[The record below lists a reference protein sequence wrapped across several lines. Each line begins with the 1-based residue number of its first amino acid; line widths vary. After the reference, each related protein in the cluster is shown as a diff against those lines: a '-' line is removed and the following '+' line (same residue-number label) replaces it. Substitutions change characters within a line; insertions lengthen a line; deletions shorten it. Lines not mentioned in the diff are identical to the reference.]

1 MDAKVWEII
10 TAGDEEEWHAFPDGF
25 NTLCSPDLLSQG
37 AERFTVD
44 AVFASETGAEMCPS
58 CYSESRKSTTKTE
71 TKGKTMAAK
80 SSAKNDS
87 ATAEVKYDVNTDEGK
102 AALETIAANTERVA
116 SLRAEGNTDG
126 AEALSVETD
135 TMITA
140 LAGKN
145 SIKAKKDARD
155 ALRKAN
161 EVEAPKSAEVAIPS
175 DYREIEGVSA
185 LVDEGAKKIREGI
198 AVGLKMVDLARSVGE
213 IQLAQRLRITDPKTG
228 LPDLNAVTRPAKD
241 ASKDTYGIVA
251 AELAPDDVESQ
262 AMHAS
267 IMKATQNRR
276 SDVLVKF
283 LRDLETVQTPEEIRS
298 VFPTI
303 QVADEKGAEESYTE
317 AVYAL
322 YAEKG
327 IELPRKGR
335 TELAA
340 EAAREKAAK
349 AKLALEAAKSE
360 DDSEGGE
367 GDSGEGAGDAE
378 PEEITDPVEYA
389 GAYVAKLKRANKGA
403 RPGIFAELDSETAE
417 KVKADLEAQMRVLKD
432 ILAEL
437 V

>member
-44 AVFASETGAEMCPS
+44 EVFASESGAEMCPT
-58 CYSESRKSTTKTE
+58 CYSVPRKSTTKTKP
-71 TKGKTMAAK
+71 KGKTMAAK
-80 SSAKNDS
+80 STATDT
-87 ATAEVKYDVNTDEGK
+87 ATAEVKYDVTKPEGK
-102 AALETIAANTERVA
+102 AALETIAANAERIL
-116 SLRAEGNTDG
+116 SLRAEENE
-126 AEALSVETD
+126 EAVKALFAETD
-135 TMITA
+135 EMIKR
-140 LAGKN
+140 LSGKGVAA
-145 SIKAKKDARD
+145 SRATAKKLVSD
-155 ALRKAN
+155 AL
-161 EVEAPKSAEVAIPS
+161 EAEIVKPS
-175 DYREIEGVSA
+175 TEIVLPTDYREIEGVSA

-198 AVGLKMVDLARSVGE
+198 KVGLKMVDLARSVGE
-213 IQLAQRLRITDPKTG
+213 IQLAQRLRIVDPKTG
-228 LPDLNAVTRPAKD
+228 LPDLNAETKPAKD
-241 ASKDTYGIVA
+241 ASKDTYAVVLSEIA
-251 AELAPDDVESQ
+251 DDDVDAK

-267 IMKATQNRR
+267 IQKATQNRR

-327 IELPRKGR
+327 ITLPRKGR

-367 GDSGEGAGDAE
+367 GEGSGEGAGEAA
-378 PEEITDPVEYA
+378 PVDPKEYA
-389 GAYVAKLKRANKGA
+389 AAYITKLTKANRG
-403 RPGIFAELDSETAE
+403 
-417 KVKADLEAQMRVLKD
+417 VKADVFGKLDDEDKSATLDALNIQLVTIKAL
-432 ILAEL
+432 IAEL
-437 V
+437 SV

>member
-44 AVFASETGAEMCPS
+44 AVFASESGAEMCPS
-58 CYSESRKSTTKTE
+58 CYSESRKSTTKTKP
-71 TKGKTMAAK
+71 KGKTMAAK
-80 SSAKNDS
+80 STATDT
-87 ATAEVKYDVNTDEGK
+87 ATAEVKYDVTKPEGK

-340 EAAREKAAK
+340 EKAREKAAR
-349 AKLALEAAKSE
+349 AARALEAGPSE
-360 DDSEGGE
+360 GDSEGEGE
-367 GDSGEGAGDAE
+367 GSGEGAGDAE

>member
-1 MDAKVWEII
+1 
-10 TAGDEEEWHAFPDGF
+10 
-25 NTLCSPDLLSQG
+25 
-37 AERFTVD
+37 
-44 AVFASETGAEMCPS
+44 
-58 CYSESRKSTTKTE
+58 
-71 TKGKTMAAK
+71 MAAK
-80 SSAKNDS
+80 STATDT
-87 ATAEVKYDVNTDEGK
+87 ATAEVKYDVTKPEGK

-340 EAAREKAAK
+340 EKAREKAAR
-349 AKLALEAAKSE
+349 AARALEAGPSE
-360 DDSEGGE
+360 GDSEGEGE
-367 GDSGEGAGDAE
+367 GSGEGAGDAE